1 MGTCVAL
8 ALGPVGN
15 PAKWMKS
22 CGKSSRWG
30 NGVKP
35 LAEET

>member
-1 MGTCVAL
+1 MGTYVAL

-15 PAKWMKS
+15 PAKWVKS
-22 CGKSSRWG
+22 YGKSSRWG

-35 LAEET
+35 LVEET